1 MVDNPFVVLA
11 GTAFVIGRQP
21 IFDRSLAVKGF
32 ELLFRTP
39 EGARPGAEQMTADVL
54 LHAGL
59 DLGLDRLVGDKAA
72 YVNASRPFLVGDH
85 EVPLP
90 ADKTVIEVL
99 EDVVH
104 DEEVVAG
111 CARLVADGFTLALD
125 DYVWQPGDEPL
136 VELADVV
143 KVDVLA
149 TGEADLALLVELRQ
163 RYGVRLLAEKVETW
177 SQFRRCRDLG
187 FDLFQ
192 GYLLSRPV
200 AMSGHALN
208 ATQLNCLRLVETLC
222 DPDTPPADVQR
233 IIETDP
239 ALSLRFLKAA
249 GVGAGSGLNR
259 SVRSIREGVVLLG
272 QRRLRSWAM
281 LMLLSDAGPAVPEQL
296 SITMTRARLCEL
308 IARSVAPALAD
319 SAFTVG
325 LVSALDLHLGVPVD
339 EIVPELSLAGE
350 LVDALLHLSGPLGDV
365 LADVLNWEVG
375 RPSAVRSGVPAAE
388 MRDLVAASLAWAT
401 EVCGPVVAVQ

>member
-1 MVDNPFVVLA
+1 MRMPT
-11 GTAFVIGRQP
+11 GTSFVIGRQP
-21 IFDRSLAVKGF
+21 IFDRSLAVRGY

-39 EGARPGAEQMTADVL
+39 DDDRPGAEQMTADVL

-72 YVNASRPFLVGDH
+72 FVNASRPFLVGDQ

-99 EDVVH
+99 EDVAH
-104 DEEVVAG
+104 DDLVVAG
-111 CARLVADGFTLALD
+111 CTHLIEEGFTLALD
-125 DYVWQPGDEPL
+125 DYVWQPGDEPML
-136 VELADVV
+136 ELADVV

-149 TGEADLALLVELRQ
+149 TSEGDLAHLAELRQ
-163 RYGVRLLAEKVETW
+163 RYGVSLLAEKVETW
-177 SQFRRCRDLG
+177 AQFDRCNDLG

-200 AMSGHALN
+200 AMSGRALTAN
-208 ATQLNCLRLVETLC
+208 QLNCLRLVETLC
-222 DPDTPPADVQR
+222 DPDTPPTDVQR

-239 ALSLRFLKAA
+239 GLSMRFLKAA
-249 GVGAGSGLNR
+249 GVGARAGLNR

-281 LMLLSDAGPAVPEQL
+281 LMLLSDAGQAVPEQL
-296 SITMTRARLCEL
+296 CITMTRARLSEL
-308 IARSVAPALAD
+308 LAETAAPALAD

-325 LVSALDLHLGVPVD
+325 LVSALDLHLGVPLAD
-339 EIVPELSLAGE
+339 IVPELGLDRE
-350 LVDALLHLSGPLGDV
+350 LVDAVLGHAGPLGAV
-365 LADVLNWEVG
+365 LADVLDWEVG
-375 RPSAVRSGVPAAE
+375 RRTVLRCGVGAAP
-388 MRDLVAASLAWAT
+388 MRRLCADSVAWAG
-401 EVCGPVVAVQ
+401 EVCAPVTAG